1 MSILLSWLSPLRA
14 ICMAIDGIAFSLLDN
29 AYNIVIELS
38 KAEFMDS
45 GTIADITKSLY
56 IVFGVVAFFRL
67 AMVLINSMIDPE
79 KFSEKGKGVS
89 NIFFRIVGMIII
101 LFITP
106 WLFEQA
112 YKIQRT
118 VVGADTNQNIIFQL
132 FLGDNANIGGHDENG
147 YNAGKALQNIVLSS
161 LITVDD
167 QYLVNDGA
175 TCSYNDNGQV
185 VDSNNNVVSDVN
197 STCGFIPLTCVANSD
212 GKTCTNQGG
221 YIYDPDTCDWGNCQK
236 AVSVYNEMYVNED
249 MSPNKLSK
257 WVGTSTDLED
267 ENGEETEVY
276 VYDYM
281 FIVTGVAGIFMTYV
295 IISFAID
302 IAVRIFEL
310 VVLQVLSPLFIATF
324 VDPKSTQ
331 SGPFKNW
338 LSALGKS
345 YANLFI
351 KLAILALM
359 TFFIMYL
366 NKSEMFKSMGDVS
379 GWAKLFVIIGLLIF
393 AKKAP
398 KWISEIL
405 GIKSD
410 GLGGLG
416 IGKKLGGMALAG
428 GLVSKGL
435 DAGKKALGNK
445 AKRVGAGMVNRI
457 GADIGGTLAGRKA
470 AKQNTLGDKSIASKR
485 QSVLN
490 DTGSKAK
497 ANMAAVKS
505 FFSKDDRAAR
515 KAALKDAKED
525 GNLNLKAAGKEG
537 RMNAR
542 INATASALDGK
553 FSSAGSLYSS
563 TRSKFDPNYQTHDQR
578 LKADAEARYDAN
590 SGAFNMAEINKQK
603 DLQEKAALASQVLGR
618 RCIPSGNDIVDSSG
632 NKVTFNGKTLK
643 ANYGST
649 VTSWEGMAA
658 VDLANGNTNAFQI
671 SADVKAKDG
680 SVIHAGSAVVKDA
693 EGNYTQVAS
702 AQEVRDKADEIK
714 NSYTPYGQKEL
725 EAVFAERKA
734 DNATQYVQTQQLA
747 NQTSQNIA
755 KLELDLA
762 PLTAELSKLRKAG
775 SDMND
780 KLNELKKQQKEELD
794 LSKRAELSEKIEELE
809 TAIKD
814 NQTQQQDV
822 NDRFTNTDAY
832 LSQQKQLLTQIN
844 EQSQKYYNPD
854 APITDKDGKALNLA
868 NSGAVLSELED
879 NKTKLRKEADS
890 AKTQGGTSEGT
901 KES

>member
-398 KWISEIL
+398 KWISDIL

-410 GLGGLG
+410 GMGLWSPSKLRENMVGGALAARAARTGLG
-416 IGKKLGGMALAG
+416 LGMGAVKNAHAARKANRINRANEGKTIRSRAHNAAAEQTG
-428 GLVSKGL
+428 
-435 DAGKKALGNK
+435 LGNK
-445 AKRVGAGMVNRI
+445 AKAYLGSMFTRKGAAENAKNLVEGKKNNI
-457 GADIGGTLAGRKA
+457 IGGASAMLSGAVSGLQVGFKSSDLKDLNTKTGENAKNLREKYAPGHKSVLSRAGQKLTEVGDSGLDKA
-470 AKQNTLGDKSIASKR
+470 LGDEKVQQARKKALDDKIKFEASIKKGKNLE
-485 QSVLN
+485 VGDLPLGEKGFIN
-490 DTGSKAK
+490 TFKGSKLPESDAY
-497 ANMAAVKS
+497 AAASVMNEMRGSNPNIDNFKVTCDGKNIEIKGIDKDNNVVKS
-505 FFSKDDRAAR
+505 TTIVSDKDNEQYKKYVSDGKGLVTLRGEAQIADNAVALQQASVTNVQQATQFINQIAQANNAAQQSYEYNATHF
-515 KAALKDAKED
+515 KNLKDE
-525 GNLNLKAAGKEG
+525 
-537 RMNAR
+537 
-542 INATASALDGK
+542 I
-553 FSSAGSLYSS
+553 SSV
-563 TRSKFDPNYQTHDQR
+563 
-578 LKADAEARYDAN
+578 E
-590 SGAFNMAEINKQK
+590 
-603 DLQEKAALASQVLGR
+603 
-618 RCIPSGNDIVDSSG
+618 
-632 NKVTFNGKTLK
+632 KTLK
-643 ANYGST
+643 DS
-649 VTSWEGMAA
+649 
-658 VDLANGNTNAFQI
+658 
-671 SADVKAKDG
+671 
-680 SVIHAGSAVVKDA
+680 
-693 EGNYTQVAS
+693 
-702 AQEVRDKADEIK
+702 
-714 NSYTPYGQKEL
+714 
-725 EAVFAERKA
+725 
-734 DNATQYVQTQQLA
+734 
-747 NQTSQNIA
+747 
-755 KLELDLA
+755 
-762 PLTAELSKLRKAG
+762 
-775 SDMND
+775 
-780 KLNELKKQQKEELD
+780 LKKLGTSLGQLN
-794 LSKRAELSEKIEELE
+794 LSVGDIDNSS
-809 TAIKD
+809 IKD
-814 NQTQQQDV
+814 LKESYKKALDEG
-822 NDRFTNTDAY
+822 
-832 LSQQKQLLTQIN
+832 LLTQI
-844 EQSQKYYNPD
+844 SKVDDYYNKED
-854 APITDKDGKALNLA
+854 EYD
-868 NSGAVLSELED
+868 SELKNVQYAMNSATTVINNNNAQISSYKDFINSWKPTYDSITGGNTYEE
-879 NKTKLRKEADS
+879 KTAILEKARKDS
-890 AKTQGGTSEGT
+890 SELL
-901 KES
+901 KSFEKPSDKKDES

>member
-45 GTIADITKSLY
+45 GTIADITRSLY
-56 IVFGVVAFFRL
+56 IIFGVVAFFRL

-324 VDPKSTQ
+324 VDPKSAQ

-366 NKSEMFKSMGDVS
+366 NKTDMFNNMGGVS
-379 GWAKLFVIIGLLIF
+379 GWAKLFVVIGLLIF

-410 GLGGLG
+410 GMGLWSPSKLRENMAG
-416 IGKKLGGMALAG
+416 IGTARA
-428 GLVSKGL
+428 
-435 DAGKKALGNK
+435 AI
-445 AKRVGAGMVNRI
+445 GAG
-457 GADIGGTLAGRKA
+457 
-470 AKQNTLGDKSIASKR
+470 
-485 QSVLN
+485 
-490 DTGSKAK
+490 
-497 ANMAAVKS
+497 
-505 FFSKDDRAAR
+505 
-515 KAALKDAKED
+515 AALIA
-525 GNLNLKAAGKEG
+525 NRHAN
-537 RMNAR
+537 
-542 INATASALDGK
+542 
-553 FSSAGSLYSS
+553 
-563 TRSKFDPNYQTHDQR
+563 R
-578 LKADAEARYDAN
+578 LHNQA
-590 SGAFNMAEINKQK
+590 
-603 DLQEKAALASQVLGR
+603 
-618 RCIPSGNDIVDSSG
+618 
-632 NKVTFNGKTLK
+632 
-643 ANYGST
+643 
-649 VTSWEGMAA
+649 
-658 VDLANGNTNAFQI
+658 
-671 SADVKAKDG
+671 
-680 SVIHAGSAVVKDA
+680 
-693 EGNYTQVAS
+693 
-702 AQEVRDKADEIK
+702 VRDKANKAIK
-714 NSYTPYGQKEL
+714 EKEDNGEDLSSKEKRAIRRQYGATTPQSIFRNITGAYNAITQGSKAGKNAEGGIIATIKGGIDASGKFKASHGLGEEGKISRFIKSKGQGFQKYIWGNRNLMYDIEDDNKKLKKVGEWTSGGDFGRQDVGLGKGRVIAGQKDANALCDAIVENKGNMGNLNNVSFAAGQYALNQGCAKVDAKGNIDLSNVKIKPDSNAFEFKFDDGTTKQISFADL
-725 EAVFAERKA
+725 EKNVGGVMDSSSTGAINQAKMV
-734 DNATQYVQTQQLA
+734 NTYQTQALSNYQQNEQIRAQEVSSYQTTQSESSKIQNAISQLSSLLRIQLPSLTGTPVVTLDPTSSSTISNSVKTA
-747 NQTSQNIA
+747 TEAIDSSISSLERSSKKEDRDKLDALKSLKNEILNNQSAAGEGSSAIADFNNIASTNLQNIRDINEA
-755 KLELDLA
+755 QEKLKSVVDSIDGITNSEKA
-762 PLTAELSKLRKAG
+762 NNLSIQ
-775 SDMND
+775 
-780 KLNELKKQQKEELD
+780 EKKI
-794 LSKRAELSEKIEELE
+794 SEKISSLE
-809 TAIKD
+809 
-814 NQTQQQDV
+814 
-822 NDRFTNTDAY
+822 
-832 LSQQKQLLTQIN
+832 QKSN
-844 EQSQKYYNPD
+844 GSD
-854 APITDKDGKALNLA
+854 
-868 NSGAVLSELED
+868 
-879 NKTKLRKEADS
+879 
-890 AKTQGGTSEGT
+890 
-901 KES
+901 ES